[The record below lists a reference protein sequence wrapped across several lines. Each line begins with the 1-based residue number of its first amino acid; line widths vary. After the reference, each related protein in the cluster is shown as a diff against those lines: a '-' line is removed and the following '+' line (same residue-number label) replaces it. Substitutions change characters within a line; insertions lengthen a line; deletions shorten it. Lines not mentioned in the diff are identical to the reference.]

1 MRTMISGLTGIAL
14 LAVVQVH
21 AQDTEASSEPEL
33 WKRLQALR
41 VPDVAWRQIP
51 WKTCLLDGLLE
62 AQRKK
67 KPLMFWCQIDRPI
80 DDTRC

>member
-1 MRTMISGLTGIAL
+1 MRTMISGLTTIPL
-14 LAVVQVH
+14 LAALQVQ
-21 AQDTEASSEPEL
+21 AQDAEVSSEPEL
-33 WKRLQALR
+33 SKRVQALR

-62 AQRKK
+62 AQRTQ